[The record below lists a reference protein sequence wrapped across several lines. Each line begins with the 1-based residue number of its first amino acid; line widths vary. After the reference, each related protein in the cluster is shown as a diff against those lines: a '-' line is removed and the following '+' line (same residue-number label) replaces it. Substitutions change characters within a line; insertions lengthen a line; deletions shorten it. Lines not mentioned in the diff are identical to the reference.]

1 MPIAR
6 RSALIV
12 TFFLTTWILLLQ
24 VQHVVQATANV
35 GMWLGFSATLVLIS
49 GGWILFLSL
58 NRSSRERRLKY
69 LTEPRVRRF
78 LFGAACVVLGLS
90 DLVYL
95 RSTAGTAPA
104 WLAAQVFVFYLFGW
118 GHFAAGLALLFEVVP
133 RLAATLEGRM
143 ITSFVLLIYI
153 PGVCAAPGNR
163 LQSTIFFMASGLAG
177 ASWVVAGSLRAFS

>member
-1 MPIAR
+1 
-6 RSALIV
+6 
-12 TFFLTTWILLLQ
+12 
-24 VQHVVQATANV
+24 
-35 GMWLGFSATLVLIS
+35 LVLIS

-133 RLAATLEGRM
+133 RLAATLEARM

-163 LQSTIFFMASGLAG
+163 LQSTMFFMASGWQERRG
-177 ASWVVAGSLRAFS
+177 SWQDHSGLSLEPGSVHRSAPKRTRGLRISGK